1 MEIAHRAL
9 QNRLKISENP
19 IPLLGWCLGHQAIG
33 LAAGWNLIESP
44 LGAVHGVPSKITHD
58 GSGLF
63 QNTSEEIVMM
73 RYNSLVLEATNE
85 RLEANSWDES
95 GSLIMGISHPTL
107 PIEGVQFHPESVG
120 SPDGLDLLTT
130 FLNLSNKVSKFEV
143 NKQVR

>member
-1 MEIAHRAL
+1 
-9 QNRLKISENP
+9 LKISENP

-85 RLEANSWDES
+85 GLEANSWDES

-130 FLNLSNKVSKFEV
+130 FLNISNKVSKFEV